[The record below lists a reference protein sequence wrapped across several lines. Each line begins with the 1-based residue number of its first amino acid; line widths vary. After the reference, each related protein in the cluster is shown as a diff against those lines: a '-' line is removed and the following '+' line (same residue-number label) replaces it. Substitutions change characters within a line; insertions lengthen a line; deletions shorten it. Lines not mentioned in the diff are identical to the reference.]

1 MPTRPEPEAKSSTV
15 LPRTAELAGDFSV
28 LRSVTSKEGD
38 HSRATYNVK
47 TGYRPFPN
55 LVHPSIGSI
64 ICHSLPGPDGA
75 VLDLP
80 SHISIL
86 PGGFPARGG
95 YLGARYDSFQTG
107 DPVQPIPDVRPLASG
122 ERQQQRLDSLAILEK
137 SFAKGAYIC
146 HKGDKLDPWLGVVSG
161 LVRLGTV
168 SQKGKTVTLA
178 GMRAGIWFGEGS
190 VLKKEPRQYDL
201 VALRDVRLAMMPSAT
216 FFWLFENSA
225 GFNRFLVKQFNERIG
240 QFIALVE
247 FDRSLDAT
255 GKAKKYVAQRS

>member
-1 MPTRPEPEAKSSTV
+1 MI
-15 LPRTAELAGDFSV
+15 TAER
-28 LRSVTSKEGD
+28 LREIAFWSAELTDEEIE
-38 HSRATYNVK
+38 RA
-47 TGYRPFPN
+47 R
-55 LVHPSIGSI
+55 
-64 ICHSLPGPDGA
+64 
-75 VLDLP
+75 
-80 SHISIL
+80 
-86 PGGFPARGG
+86 RGI
-95 YLGARYDSFQTG
+95 T
-107 DPVQPIPDVRPLASG
+107 
-122 ERQQQRLDSLAILEK
+122 EK
-137 SFAKGAYIC
+137 AFAKGAYIC
-146 HKGDKLDPWLGVVSG
+146 HKGDKLDPWLGVISG

-190 VLKKEPRQYDL
+190 VLKREPRQYDL

-255 GKAKKYVAQRS
+255 GKVARNIAWLCNPVLVPKADNHLDITQEEIGLISGVSRQAVNGALQLLEQKKLLRAGHGGITILDLEALSRYED

>member
-1 MPTRPEPEAKSSTV
+1 MI
-15 LPRTAELAGDFSV
+15 TAER
-28 LRSVTSKEGD
+28 LREIAFWSAELTED
-38 HSRATYNVK
+38 EIERT
-47 TGYRPFPN
+47 R
-55 LVHPSIGSI
+55 
-64 ICHSLPGPDGA
+64 
-75 VLDLP
+75 
-80 SHISIL
+80 
-86 PGGFPARGG
+86 RGI
-95 YLGARYDSFQTG
+95 T
-107 DPVQPIPDVRPLASG
+107 
-122 ERQQQRLDSLAILEK
+122 EK
-137 SFAKGAYIC
+137 AFAKGAYIC
-146 HKGDKLDPWLGVVSG
+146 HKGDKLDPWLGVISG

-255 GKAKKYVAQRS
+255 GKVARNIAWLCNPVLVPKADNNLDITQEEIGLISGVSRQAVNGALQLLEQKKLLRVGHGGITILDLEALSRYED

>member
-1 MPTRPEPEAKSSTV
+1 MTDEEI
-15 LPRTAELAGDFSV
+15 E
-28 LRSVTSKEGD
+28 
-38 HSRATYNVK
+38 RARRGITE
-47 TGYRPFPN
+47 
-55 LVHPSIGSI
+55 IGI
-64 ICHSLPGPDGA
+64 
-75 VLDLP
+75 
-80 SHISIL
+80 
-86 PGGFPARGG
+86 
-95 YLGARYDSFQTG
+95 
-107 DPVQPIPDVRPLASG
+107 
-122 ERQQQRLDSLAILEK
+122 
-137 SFAKGAYIC
+137 AKGAYIC
-146 HKGDKLDPWLGVVSG
+146 HKGDKLDPWIGVISG

-168 SQKGKTVTLA
+168 SQKGKSVTLA

-255 GKAKKYVAQRS
+255 GKVARNIAWLCNPVLVPKADNHLDITQEEIGLISGVSRQAVNGALQLLEQKKLLRAGHGGITILDLEALSRYED